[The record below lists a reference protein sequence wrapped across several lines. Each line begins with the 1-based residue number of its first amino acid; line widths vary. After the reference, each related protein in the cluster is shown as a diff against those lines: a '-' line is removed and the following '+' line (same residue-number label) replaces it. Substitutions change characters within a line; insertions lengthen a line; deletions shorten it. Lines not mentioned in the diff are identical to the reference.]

1 VGSGGAAHRPPR
13 FIALGHGLA
22 GVEVGACPAASRSR
36 PPARGSR
43 RRSGRTS
50 ALPYPPPRRC
60 DDGICGFIPFPSSR
74 RGGYGNGG
82 LRIGSQGE
90 AVLGADDSTVG
101 AQASEGLAERGIA
114 GVEEIAERIAGE
126 RLVGEGGDHALCEIG
141 DVLGMLERPGV
152 DDPQVRSG
160 PESELEVTGLG
171 CGSGAMLDGEAER
184 GITSA

>member
-1 VGSGGAAHRPPR
+1 
-13 FIALGHGLA
+13 
-22 GVEVGACPAASRSR
+22 
-36 PPARGSR
+36 
-43 RRSGRTS
+43 
-50 ALPYPPPRRC
+50 
-60 DDGICGFIPFPSSR
+60 
-74 RGGYGNGG
+74 

-126 RLVGEGGDHALCEIG
+126 RLVGGGEGGDHALCEIG

-160 PESELEVTGLG
+160 LESELEVTGLG